1 MAEPD
6 PRSQAPTASP
16 DSLVAQAESARED
29 DSLVQTSPPLTLVD
43 AGIMALIFGVALWYL
58 YRQFWRKRG
67 ACGGCAKGAGGGCAV
82 ARTVANASASAQ
94 SPRLPQVHPVSVDAE
109 CKRSK

>member
-6 PRSQAPTASP
+6 QGSQTHTASP
-16 DSLVAQAESARED
+16 DSLVSQAESARKDEP
-29 DSLVQTSPPLTLVD
+29 LVQTSSPLTLVD
-43 AGIMALIFGVALWYL
+43 AGIIALILGVALWYL

-82 ARTVANASASAQ
+82 ARTVANASASAP
-94 SPRLPQVHPVSVDAE
+94 SPRSPQVHPVSVDAE
-109 CKRSK
+109 HKRSK

>member
-6 PRSQAPTASP
+6 QRSQAHTASP
-16 DSLVAQAESARED
+16 DSLVAQTESPRED

-43 AGIMALIFGVALWYL
+43 AGIMALILGVALWYL

-67 ACGGCAKGAGGGCAV
+67 ACGGCAKGAGGGCVV
-82 ARTVANASASAQ
+82 ARTVANASASAP
-94 SPRLPQVHPVSVDAE
+94 SPRSPQVHPVSVDIE
-109 CKRSK
+109 RKRSK